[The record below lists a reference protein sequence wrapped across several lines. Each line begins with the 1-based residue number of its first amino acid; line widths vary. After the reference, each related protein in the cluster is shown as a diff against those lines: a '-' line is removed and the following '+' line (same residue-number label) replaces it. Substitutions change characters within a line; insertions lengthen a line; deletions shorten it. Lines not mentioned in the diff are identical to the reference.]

1 MLDSKRIGLGL
12 KVLRIKNGLTLKQ
25 AAAGLKIHQN
35 TLCRYEKDAKKID
48 LLVFDKMLK
57 FYNVEPIIF
66 FEEYGANL
74 HERKEG

>member
-25 AAAGLKIHQN
+25 AAAGLNIHQN

-48 LLVFDKMLK
+48 LLVFDKML
-57 FYNVEPIIF
+57 
-66 FEEYGANL
+66 
-74 HERKEG
+74 

>member
-25 AAAGLKIHQN
+25 AAAGLNIHQN

-74 HERKEG
+74 HKRKEG